1 MKQITISVPDGQFAF
16 FMQLVKA
23 LNFVQIED
31 QETLENSLTP
41 PQRETWE
48 NVKAGF
54 EEYKLTE
61 AGKRPTRPI
70 EALLDELNG

>member
-23 LNFVQIED
+23 LNFVEIKD

-41 PQRETWE
+41 SQQETWK

-61 AGKRPTRPI
+61 AGKRPARPI
-70 EALLDELNG
+70 EAILSELDD

>member
-1 MKQITISVPDGQFAF
+1 MKQITVSVPDGQFAF

-31 QETLENSLTP
+31 QETLEDSLTP
-41 PQRETWE
+41 PQKETWK

-61 AGKRPTRPI
+61 AGKRPARPI
-70 EALLDELNG
+70 EALLDELDD